1 MEFAGGYQDKVSL
14 IVANYHLKLLHFM
27 FTGCQLSVKQKRNYI
42 TASALSNL
50 LEFQHSM
57 QFTFIR

>member
-27 FTGCQLSVKQKRNYI
+27 FTGSQIGLS
-42 TASALSNL
+42 
-50 LEFQHSM
+50 
-57 QFTFIR
+57 